1 MHIISQTGGCKSDVQ
16 NYGRKFSEIRV
27 TRWLPLHSD
36 FTKFNSGLG
45 SAPEPTVEAYDT
57 LKHPSRL
64 GGRDTPSPHTE
75 QELNTK
81 SSLLQMAEITA
92 TFPITSTCSKINKR
106 SFQIRA
112 ILNAKQWVNTTWPNM
127 NRLSTIHSQKQIQGE
142 YSIQTYFNSLF

>member
-1 MHIISQTGGCKSDVQ
+1 MAANLMCKIMAKLWQKIQWNTCHQMASFAFRFYQIQFWPGLCPRTNCGSLWHPQTP
-16 NYGRKFSEIRV
+16 
-27 TRWLPLHSD
+27 W
-36 FTKFNSGLG
+36 
-45 SAPEPTVEAYDT
+45 SA
-57 LKHPSRL
+57 

-142 YSIQTYFNSLF
+142 YSIQTYFSSLF